1 MNLIVEFIGNYSSN
15 NYLHKY
21 SKHYE
26 KNDSMQVWLQR
37 TVGFIALISLFFFGC
52 KSLGLCVELVGSVG
66 GAEGEEAV
74 GAFAMYRI
82 GDHSQQVR

>member
-1 MNLIVEFIGNYSSN
+1 MYCTHQPV
-15 NYLHKY
+15 
-21 SKHYE
+21 
-26 KNDSMQVWLQR
+26 
-37 TVGFIALISLFFFGC
+37 FFGC

-82 GDHSQQVR
+82 GGHSQQVR

>member
-26 KNDSMQVWLQR
+26 KNDSMQIWLQR
-37 TVGFIALISLFFFGC
+37 TVGFIALISLFFLGA
-52 KSLGLCVELVGSVG
+52 SLWGLCVELVGSVG

-82 GDHSQQVR
+82 GHHSQQVR